1 MCIRDRIKAQKNEI
15 ERRARVA
22 AAAITTS
29 AIEVQIIDGVST
41 IGGGS
46 APGSEFS
53 TRLLAMT
60 SSTIQPKDLAA
71 TLRRLT
77 PPVIGRIEQGQVV
90 LDLRTVLPE
99 QDELLARGLR
109 SLTV

>member
-1 MCIRDRIKAQKNEI
+1 MK
-15 ERRARVA
+15 
-22 AAAITTS
+22 
-29 AIEVQIIDGVST
+29 
-41 IGGGS
+41 
-46 APGSEFS
+46 
-53 TRLLAMT
+53 

-99 QDELLARGLR
+99 QDEMLARALG
-109 SLTV
+109 SLTA